1 MVRLMLSLL
10 ILFLASN
17 ANGNN
22 GEEEAN
28 RQRELHPH
36 THTHTSCS
44 YTKIRTAMFDCLDE
58 ALTGERLPV
67 DLTSE
72 YDKSVYGP
80 GDVTPKE
87 KYTDDVHTKVCDG
100 GAAVDDCLLFVEGFP
115 SSNHIVLFLCHLSL
129 SLSIYLSL
137 SVPFSVP

>member
-1 MVRLMLSLL
+1 MLSLL

-28 RQRELHPH
+28 RQRELHP
-36 THTHTSCS
+36 HTHTSCS

-72 YDKSVYGP
+72 YEKSVYGP

-100 GAAVDDCLLFVEGFP
+100 GAASVVLWKRRNTLAASGSTKIRGVEGGE
-115 SSNHIVLFLCHLSL
+115 
-129 SLSIYLSL
+129 
-137 SVPFSVP
+137 